1 MSKVGLENIGSG
13 VFPVI
18 GRHFNHSCVPNT
30 VRKIYQIP
38 SLVHQAPF
46 PREIEIKSSQ
56 VRVNCGLTN
65 YLVSSATIGKGEE
78 VLILDQ
84 ESGVRFPN
92 SLEGWGT

>member
-30 VRKIYQIP
+30 VRKIIRFQV
-38 SLVHQAPF
+38 LCTKHRFQEKF
-46 PREIEIKSSQ
+46 Q

-78 VLILDQ
+78 VLVLDL
-84 ESGVRFPN
+84 VRSQVPQ
-92 SLEGWGT
+92 LT